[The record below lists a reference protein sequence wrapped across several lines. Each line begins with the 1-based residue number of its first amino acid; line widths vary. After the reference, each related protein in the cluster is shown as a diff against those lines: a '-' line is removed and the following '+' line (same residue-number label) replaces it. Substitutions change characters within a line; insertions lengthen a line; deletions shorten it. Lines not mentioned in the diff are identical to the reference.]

1 MYQLPK
7 CQYSYLSKALECFLR
22 VIFPCKFLS
31 LLKISIS
38 SAYRL
43 DTFYKYNFYNFYKH
57 IKAMK
62 ALKTQ
67 DVLTKASTQG
77 PKIEKEHYTVFTGFY
92 LIFSS
97 ISWEK

>member
-1 MYQLPK
+1 
-7 CQYSYLSKALECFLR
+7 
-22 VIFPCKFLS
+22 
-31 LLKISIS
+31 
-38 SAYRL
+38 
-43 DTFYKYNFYNFYKH
+43 
-57 IKAMK
+57 MK

-97 ISWEK
+97 LSWEK